1 MNSDLN
7 KMNDIPGILNVRYNS
22 CKNDT
27 VTTNFTILLFVLT
40 QIFVT

>member
-7 KMNDIPGILNVRYNS
+7 KMNDILGILEVKHNS

-27 VTTNFTILLFVLT
+27 ATTSFNLLLCVSSQT
-40 QIFVT
+40 FVT

>member
-7 KMNDIPGILNVRYNS
+7 KMNDILGILNVKRNS

-27 VTTNFTILLFVLT
+27 ATTSFTSLLCVSAQIYVT
-40 QIFVT
+40 